1 MRLRRAEVCRGGR
14 RFGGPGC
21 RLSHNVRFWVLDLA
35 RSGQRSIPTFT
46 TTRECRAHNMAIGLL
61 VEEGIVGLVL
71 FAGIFGACAWTI
83 FRSPPPH
90 GALWGVLLLTWLV
103 GGMSGNPE
111 TVKFTWVLFGLVA
124 AQSGLA
130 NTATGLVRQ
139 RHQYRSGNNATGA
152 MPRAPSAAGVV
163 PQAARIQ

>member
-1 MRLRRAEVCRGGR
+1 MGAAIDPYFPNNNKSV
-14 RFGGPGC
+14 
-21 RLSHNVRFWVLDLA
+21 A
-35 RSGQRSIPTFT
+35 
-46 TTRECRAHNMAIGLL
+46 AHNATIGLL
-61 VEEGIVGLVL
+61 VQVGIVGLVL

-83 FRSPPPH
+83 FRSPLPYA
-90 GALWGVLLLTWLV
+90 ALCGVLLLTWLV
-103 GGMSGNPE
+103 GSMSDNLE
-111 TVKFTWVLFGLVA
+111 NRKITWLLFGLVA

-152 MPRAPSAAGVV
+152 MPRAPSAADVV